1 MPGLTGE
8 NEAWSALAALLSGA
22 HALGIS
28 VRDLSGTIRAS
39 GDSGLEKSLI
49 IFDGVPGGAGYSRR
63 LKEQL
68 DELFIAGSRVAR
80 GCLCG
85 EETACYG
92 CLKTY
97 ENQSNHEKLSR
108 KVAIEFFARFNL

>member
-1 MPGLTGE
+1 MPGLNEEG
-8 NEAWSALAALLSGA
+8 EAWSALAALLSGA

-39 GDSGLEKSLI
+39 GDSGLEKSII

-68 DELFIAGSRVAR
+68 GELFAAGSRVAR
-80 GCLCG
+80 ACLCG

-97 ENQSNHEKLSR
+97 DNQSNHEKLSR
-108 KVAIEFFARFNL
+108 KAAIKFFERFNL